1 VIKKYTY
8 LFLFAVFFS
17 LTGSATLPDSLINII
32 DFETAEN
39 QNIQISNGKRENK
52 FKFADPKWLFITND
66 HAELKFGNQNE
77 SNYKIV
83 NSHSGVITI
92 GEKDKGIFDAGFN
105 GIAWY
110 KCYFKI
116 PQHQINKVY
125 GLEIALHGAVEI
137 YLDGKFQKAIG
148 TISQDGKTVQE
159 LNVTDGSIYFPI
171 NDSLVHCIAIRFA
184 LPNYSHYLS
193 NYADNLQEPAFEFS
207 VSDLKD
213 DSQTLLSIYYSVTN
227 MLSAFFFALFII
239 HLLIYFFYRDQSFNL
254 LYAMFLFLLSLTFLE
269 AYLLRFIEDLKFYL
283 WLDSFDNVI
292 FPTVCFILVTILNK
306 LLDEKRTW
314 HYIAL
319 CIALVYHY
327 VDVIFIHEFHRFT
340 GVSIIFYTYFNTL
353 AHSIKGVRRKIVSAK
368 FLGWGIL
375 GFTLSFILLILSTV
389 IISMISVKANG
400 EPAALFTYAFFII
413 LGILSIPLS
422 MTAYLAYDFAGT
434 NKSLKLKLIENQE
447 LNAKSLQ
454 QEKEKQELLENQNR
468 TLEIQVS
475 ERTKEI
481 ANQNKLLEH
490 QKKEITDS
498 ITYAKRI
505 QQALLPELSEIKA
518 KLPNSFILY
527 LPKDIVSG
535 DFYYFQTFN
544 GGAEHPGRQQQINE
558 TGTYIAAADC
568 TGHGVPGALM
578 SMIVHEKIEAATK
591 IFNQPKDILTSIN
604 KQVKDALKQY
614 QNENASRDGCDI
626 AFLKLCE
633 DKLYY
638 SGAYRPLYIFD
649 KENNFNEI
657 KATKTA
663 IAGLT
668 PYDQEFEQHEFDVK
682 TLKAVYAF
690 SDGFADQF
698 GGEKTKKLT
707 TKKFKELLSKIVDLP
722 IDEQKEQLDRFF
734 TQWKGNVEQI
744 DDVLVI
750 GIRF

>member
-1 VIKKYTY
+1 
-8 LFLFAVFFS
+8 
-17 LTGSATLPDSLINII
+17 
-32 DFETAEN
+32 
-39 QNIQISNGKRENK
+39 
-52 FKFADPKWLFITND
+52 
-66 HAELKFGNQNE
+66 
-77 SNYKIV
+77 
-83 NSHSGVITI
+83 
-92 GEKDKGIFDAGFN
+92 
-105 GIAWY
+105 
-110 KCYFKI
+110 
-116 PQHQINKVY
+116 
-125 GLEIALHGAVEI
+125 
-137 YLDGKFQKAIG
+137 
-148 TISQDGKTVQE
+148 
-159 LNVTDGSIYFPI
+159 
-171 NDSLVHCIAIRFA
+171 
-184 LPNYSHYLS
+184 
-193 NYADNLQEPAFEFS
+193 
-207 VSDLKD
+207 
-213 DSQTLLSIYYSVTN
+213 
-227 MLSAFFFALFII
+227 M
-239 HLLIYFFYRDQSFNL
+239 
-254 LYAMFLFLLSLTFLE
+254 
-269 AYLLRFIEDLKFYL
+269 
-283 WLDSFDNVI
+283 
-292 FPTVCFILVTILNK
+292 
-306 LLDEKRTW
+306 
-314 HYIAL
+314 
-319 CIALVYHY
+319 
-327 VDVIFIHEFHRFT
+327 
-340 GVSIIFYTYFNTL
+340 
-353 AHSIKGVRRKIVSAK
+353 
-368 FLGWGIL
+368 
-375 GFTLSFILLILSTV
+375 
-389 IISMISVKANG
+389 
-400 EPAALFTYAFFII
+400 
-413 LGILSIPLS
+413 
-422 MTAYLAYDFAGT
+422 
-434 NKSLKLKLIENQE
+434 
-447 LNAKSLQ
+447 
-454 QEKEKQELLENQNR
+454 
-468 TLEIQVS
+468 
-475 ERTKEI
+475 
-481 ANQNKLLEH
+481 
-490 QKKEITDS
+490 
-498 ITYAKRI
+498 
-505 QQALLPELSEIKA
+505 LPELSEIKA

-649 KENNFNEI
+649 KENNFSEI